1 MSSAPEQFDYLSD
14 HAVRRRI
21 WADIKGFSSEQVYPS
36 LILTIGGL
44 VYTWWTGQA
53 SSFSNGLKFIFYS
66 VAAGLAFYILLAVI
80 RAPFIVFGW
89 HLRQISS
96 LSVRLADKLPE
107 LQTNFFSGFRVTGEW
122 PSKLEFE
129 IWYFYDGAVGDGISM
144 RASLENNGMAVAC
157 AEAYEDVSVFNHKA
171 LAKIALTCKLKEGET
186 SAKSTHIVLAME
198 NRGGEVF
205 YRQFIPHEK
214 IWKAS

>member
-1 MSSAPEQFDYLSD
+1 MPNTAADQSHYLSD
-14 HAVRRRI
+14 HAVRRQI

-53 SSFSNGLKFIFYS
+53 SSFRDGLKFIFYS

-107 LQTNFFSGFRVTGEW
+107 LQTNFFSGFRVTGEG

-129 IWYFYDGAVGDGISM
+129 VWYFYDGALGNDGIEM
-144 RASLENNGMAVAC
+144 RASLENNGIAVAC
-157 AEAYEDVSVFNHKA
+157 AEAYEDVSFNHRA
-171 LAKIALTCKLKEGET
+171 LAKIVGK
-186 SAKSTHIVLAME
+186 
-198 NRGGEVF
+198 N
-205 YRQFIPHEK
+205 Q
-214 IWKAS
+214 